1 MIIIVAT
8 FNSCERALVRGAM
21 QYPILKLN
29 PKTHFL
35 PWLHKKILA
44 SLTALGWNF
53 EFYYVWQVKHS
64 LINDF
69 FKFHVVF
76 FVKVNFNFQWTILA
90 FSLKLL
96 ATGCCCLCPCQS
108 GNDRLISIQRQIISG
123 ISNLKFMS
131 QILRMISLKFLR
143 TNLVFFCENYK
154 NRCNNKRGQFD
165 FYEYN
170 VGVKIDFVQVK
181 LFYLDKKVLCFE

>member
-1 MIIIVAT
+1 MT
-8 FNSCERALVRGAM
+8 FS
-21 QYPILKLN
+21 
-29 PKTHFL
+29 
-35 PWLHKKILA
+35 
-44 SLTALGWNF
+44 NF
-53 EFYYVWQVKHS
+53 MWS
-64 LINDF
+64 
-69 FKFHVVF
+69 F

-131 QILRMISLKFLR
+131 QIIRMISLKFLR

-181 LFYLDKKVLCFE
+181 LFYLDKKVLCFEQFTSILYPIGSRKSKSRDTDQCNECRARACSVMRCSLEQRFSPHFVVAPAIV